1 MKKVLFTA
9 ALFFAACAVSAQE
22 SVVKEAKSAKANPEE
37 AAKIIEPAL
46 ADPTTANDPETWK
59 LAGDFQKA
67 IYDDENMKL
76 YLPGGKADT
85 ARLYNSLAKM
95 FEYYM
100 KCDEVEQAKV
110 KSGEL
115 KKPKLRKKLAKE
127 LATVRPQLTN
137 AGIEAFN
144 SNNYPNALKYF
155 GLFVDAPASPVFED
169 NAEIKN
175 DTLTPLFA
183 NYAALAANFVKDN
196 AAIIKYAN
204 IGKEHKEEGYRS
216 LMCLAEV
223 YGKGETP
230 DSAQWLATIKEG
242 VEKFPA
248 QEYFIGNLMD
258 FYIQK
263 GKVDEGLTQIDAVLA
278 KNPSPYFMY
287 VKGVLQYEKKDYDA
301 AIATFNEII
310 AKNAEFVAEAYSKI
324 GDCYFFQGQSIEE
337 ETSKISMDDPKYA
350 EGEAKVKDFYSKA
363 QPFYEKAKELAPD
376 NKQLWG
382 QFLLRIYWKL
392 NKAEYDALEKEL
404 GY

>member
-9 ALFFAACAVSAQE
+9 ALFFAACAASAQE

-155 GLFVDAPASPVFED
+155 GSFVDAPASPVFED